1 MKMLKKLYKLED
13 EITKILEKNPI
24 TRTDDQLLYI
34 AYWNI
39 KAPCISF
46 IDFFK
51 NPQKYGANSYKSV
64 ERCRRKIQERRPELK
79 DSKVA
84 EYRDKLVLDYEQ
96 YAIGG

>member
-1 MKMLKKLYKLED
+1 MLKRLYKLED
-13 EITKILEKNPI
+13 EITEILENNPI

-39 KAPCISF
+39 KAPYVSF
-46 IDFFK
+46 IDFFET
-51 NPQKYGANSYKSV
+51 PQKFGGRVYKSV

-84 EYRDKLVLDYEQ
+84 EYRNELTMDYEQ